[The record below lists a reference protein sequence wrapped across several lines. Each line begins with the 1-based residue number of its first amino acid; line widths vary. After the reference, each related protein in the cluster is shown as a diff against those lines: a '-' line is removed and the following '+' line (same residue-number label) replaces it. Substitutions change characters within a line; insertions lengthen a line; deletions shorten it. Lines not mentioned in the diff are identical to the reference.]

1 MMKPEHRSPYRSMD
15 AYSKKSIKAV
25 SDLEHEALARKT
37 TGEAFSDFVVSQGG
51 RPLVVILHAIWF
63 ATWMAWNS
71 GRVPGIHAFDPFP
84 FMGLSTIVSLEAIFL
99 SLFILVSQN
108 RATRRADERAHLDL
122 QINLMAEREA
132 TKMLQLLQAL
142 CVYHGLAEATDVEVD
157 EMLRETEP
165 AIIARELEKHLPSDL
180 NQARNNMDTWDSN

>member
-1 MMKPEHRSPYRSMD
+1 MRAPDARSVD

-25 SDLEHEALARKT
+25 SDLEHEALARRT
-37 TGEAFSDFVVSQGG
+37 PAEAFSDFVVAQGG
-51 RPLVVILHAIWF
+51 RPSVVAVHAVWF
-63 ATWMAWNS
+63 AVWMAWNS
-71 GRVPGIHAFDPFP
+71 GHVPGIHAFDPFP

-132 TKMLQLLQAL
+132 TKMLRLLQAL
-142 CVYHGLAEATDVEVD
+142 CAYHGLPEGADVEVD

-165 AIIARELEKHLPSDL
+165 AIIARELEKHLPSDNL
-180 NQARNNMDTWDSN
+180 GRNNNCTGDSNQ